1 MSIEINRLI
10 RILQQVADENSGN
23 DLFVKVHNEAG
34 DLVDPSKNEFEY
46 DNDYQDRIVVLN
58 G

>member
-10 RILQQVADENSGN
+10 RILQQVAEENSGS

-34 DLVDPSKNEFEY
+34 DLVDPRKDEFEY
-46 DNDYQDRIVVLN
+46 DNDYRDRIVVLN